1 MSKTF
6 KDFVMEDLDV
16 FFNVD
21 ELAEEHELGGKT
33 LPLVIVDNQSNNAIT
48 GFPSA
53 QMYASQEVFKQ
64 FKTVY
69 VKASDFHVPNIE
81 STIILDGEE
90 YYVEDAKEGSGGVIR
105 MLLSLYES

>member
-1 MSKTF
+1 
-6 KDFVMEDLDV
+6 MEDLDV
-16 FFNVD
+16 LFNVD
-21 ELAEEHELGGKT
+21 ELADEHELEGET

-69 VKASDFHVPNIE
+69 VKASDFHVPRIE
-81 STIILDGEE
+81 SIIVLDGEE
-90 YYVEDAKEGSGGVIR
+90 YYVEDANEGSGGVIR